1 MKIYNPINYSYITV
15 VEIPKTEIS
24 KFDMALCQQPRQT
37 LKAYYDSCAVKPS
50 IVSNGGFFSMTD
62 GSTVFNYTD
71 EGIIISSNSL
81 YKEGFG
87 IINGELKYG
96 IIGQEKFEDFVSG
109 YPVLIKAGAAVPIT
123 IASEI
128 NYKAR
133 RTILAYNKENIF
145 IVAIESPGM
154 NFSQMQS
161 FLRTLK
167 VDYAINLDGGGST
180 KILRDGKCITK
191 ALANRPVDNIMAI
204 YLKPK
209 VIYRVQ
215 LGAFSKKTNA
225 DAFLA
230 KIKALPDTINAGYK
244 NAYVRKVGSYW
255 KVQVGAFS
263 VKANATRVVNDL
275 KGKGY
280 NAFITAT

>member
-1 MKIYNPINYSYITV
+1 MKIYNPTNYSYITV
-15 VEIPKTEIS
+15 VEIPKVEIS

-62 GSTVFNYTD
+62 GSTAFNYTD

-87 IINGELKYG
+87 TVNGELKYG
-96 IIGQEKFEDFVSG
+96 VIGQEKFEDFVSG

-215 LGAFSKKTNA
+215 LGAFSKKVNA

-244 NAYVRKVGSYW
+244 NAYVRKVGGYW

-275 KGKGY
+275 KSKGY
-280 NAFITAT
+280 NAFITTT

>member
-62 GSTVFNYTD
+62 GSTAFNYTD

-87 IINGELKYG
+87 IVNGQLKYG
-96 IIGQEKFEDFVSG
+96 VIGQEKFEDFVSG

-230 KIKALPDTINAGYK
+230 KIKALPDTINAGYR

-275 KGKGY
+275 KSKGY
-280 NAFITAT
+280 NAFITTT

>member
-1 MKIYNPINYSYITV
+1 MS
-15 VEIPKTEIS
+15 
-24 KFDMALCQQPRQT
+24 
-37 LKAYYDSCAVKPS
+37 
-50 IVSNGGFFSMTD
+50 D

-87 IINGELKYG
+87 TVNGELKYG
-96 IIGQEKFEDFVSG
+96 VIGQERFEDFVSG

-133 RTILAYNKENIF
+133 RTVLAYNKENIF

-180 KILRDGKCITK
+180 KVLHDGKCITK
-191 ALANRPVDNIMAI
+191 AFTNRPVDNVMAV

-215 LGAFSKKTNA
+215 LGAFGKKANA
-225 DAFLA
+225 NAFLA
-230 KIKALPDTINAGYK
+230 KIKGLPDAINAGYR

-275 KGKGY
+275 KSKGY
-280 NAFITAT
+280 NAFITTT

>member
-50 IVSNGGFFSMTD
+50 IISNGGFFSMSD
-62 GSTVFNYTD
+62 GSTAFNYTD

-81 YKEGFG
+81 YKEVFG
-87 IINGELKYG
+87 TVNGEFKYG
-96 IIGQEKFEDFVSG
+96 VIGQEMFEDFVSG

-133 RTILAYNKENIF
+133 RTDLAYNKENIF

-180 KILRDGKCITK
+180 KILRDGKCITN

-215 LGAFSKKTNA
+215 LGAFSKKANA

-230 KIKALPDTINAGYK
+230 KIKALPDTINVGYK

-263 VKANATRVVNDL
+263 VKANATRVINDL

-280 NAFITAT
+280 NAFITTT

>member
-1 MKIYNPINYSYITV
+1 
-15 VEIPKTEIS
+15 
-24 KFDMALCQQPRQT
+24 
-37 LKAYYDSCAVKPS
+37 
-50 IVSNGGFFSMTD
+50 MTD
-62 GSTVFNYTD
+62 GSTAFNYTD
-71 EGIIISSNSL
+71 EGIIISSNSS

-87 IINGELKYG
+87 TVNGELKYG
-96 IIGQEKFEDFVSG
+96 VIGQEKFEDFVSG

-191 ALANRPVDNIMAI
+191 ALANRPVDNIMAV

-209 VIYRVQ
+209 VIYRV
-215 LGAFSKKTNA
+215 
-225 DAFLA
+225 
-230 KIKALPDTINAGYK
+230 
-244 NAYVRKVGSYW
+244 
-255 KVQVGAFS
+255 
-263 VKANATRVVNDL
+263 
-275 KGKGY
+275 
-280 NAFITAT
+280 

>member
-1 MKIYNPINYSYITV
+1 MS
-15 VEIPKTEIS
+15 
-24 KFDMALCQQPRQT
+24 
-37 LKAYYDSCAVKPS
+37 
-50 IVSNGGFFSMTD
+50 D

-71 EGIIISSNSL
+71 EGIIISSNSS

-87 IINGELKYG
+87 TINGELKYG
-96 IIGQEKFEDFVSG
+96 VIGQEKFEDFISG

-133 RTILAYNKENIF
+133 RTVLAYNKENIF

-180 KILRDGKCITK
+180 KVLHDGKCITK
-191 ALANRPVDNIMAI
+191 AFTNRPVDNVMAV

-215 LGAFSKKTNA
+215 LGAFSKKANA
-225 DAFLA
+225 NAFLA
-230 KIKALPDTINAGYK
+230 KIKGLPDAINAGYR

-275 KGKGY
+275 KSKGY
-280 NAFITAT
+280 NAFITTT

>member
-1 MKIYNPINYSYITV
+1 
-15 VEIPKTEIS
+15 
-24 KFDMALCQQPRQT
+24 MALCQQPRQT

-62 GSTVFNYTD
+62 GSTAFNYTD

>member
-62 GSTVFNYTD
+62 GSTAFNYTD

>member
-1 MKIYNPINYSYITV
+1 MKIYNPTNYSYITV
-15 VEIPKTEIS
+15 VEIPKVEIS

-62 GSTVFNYTD
+62 GSTAFNYTD

-87 IINGELKYG
+87 TVNGELKYG
-96 IIGQEKFEDFVSG
+96 VIGQEKFEDFVSG

-215 LGAFSKKTNA
+215 LGAFSKKANA
-225 DAFLA
+225 DAFLT
-230 KIKALPDTINAGYK
+230 KIKALPDTVNAGYK

-263 VKANATRVVNDL
+263 IKANATRVVNDL
-275 KGKGY
+275 KSKGY
-280 NAFITAT
+280 NAFITTT

>member
-1 MKIYNPINYSYITV
+1 MKIYNPTNYSYITV
-15 VEIPKTEIS
+15 VEIPKVEIS

-62 GSTVFNYTD
+62 GSTAFNYTD
-71 EGIIISSNSL
+71 EGVIISSNSS

-87 IINGELKYG
+87 TVNGELKYG
-96 IIGQEKFEDFVSG
+96 VIGREKFEDFVSG
-109 YPVLIKAGAAVPIT
+109 YPVLIKAGAAIPIT

-154 NFSQMQS
+154 DFSQMQS

-180 KILRDGKCITK
+180 KILHDGKCITK
-191 ALANRPVDNIMAI
+191 ALANRPVDNIMAV

-215 LGAFSKKTNA
+215 LGAFSKKANA

-230 KIKALPDTINAGYK
+230 KIKGLPDTINVGYK

-280 NAFITAT
+280 NAFITTT

>member
-1 MKIYNPINYSYITV
+1 MKIYNPTNYSYITV

-62 GSTVFNYTD
+62 GSTAFNYTD

-87 IINGELKYG
+87 TVNGELKYG
-96 IIGQEKFEDFVSG
+96 VIGQEKFEDFVSG

-123 IASEI
+123 IAFEI

-133 RTILAYNKENIF
+133 RTVLAYNKENIF

-215 LGAFSKKTNA
+215 FGAFSKKTNA

-275 KGKGY
+275 KSKGY
-280 NAFITAT
+280 NVFITTT

>member
-87 IINGELKYG
+87 TVNGQLKYG
-96 IIGQEKFEDFVSG
+96 VIGQEKFEDFVSG

-230 KIKALPDTINAGYK
+230 KIKALPDTINAGYR

-275 KGKGY
+275 KSKGY
-280 NAFITAT
+280 NAFITTT

>member
-1 MKIYNPINYSYITV
+1 
-15 VEIPKTEIS
+15 
-24 KFDMALCQQPRQT
+24 
-37 LKAYYDSCAVKPS
+37 
-50 IVSNGGFFSMTD
+50 
-62 GSTVFNYTD
+62 
-71 EGIIISSNSL
+71 
-81 YKEGFG
+81 
-87 IINGELKYG
+87 
-96 IIGQEKFEDFVSG
+96 
-109 YPVLIKAGAAVPIT
+109 
-123 IASEI
+123 
-128 NYKAR
+128 
-133 RTILAYNKENIF
+133 
-145 IVAIESPGM
+145 M

-215 LGAFSKKTNA
+215 LGAFSKKANA

-244 NAYVRKVGSYW
+244 NDLCPQRLVVIGRFKLVT
-255 KVQVGAFS
+255 FS

-280 NAFITAT
+280 NAFITTT

>member
-1 MKIYNPINYSYITV
+1 MKIYNPTNYSYITV

-50 IVSNGGFFSMTD
+50 IVSNGGFFSMID
-62 GSTVFNYTD
+62 GSTAFNYTD

-87 IINGELKYG
+87 TVNGELKYG
-96 IIGQEKFEDFVSG
+96 VIGQEKFEDFVSG

-133 RTILAYNKENIF
+133 RTVLAYNKENIF

-161 FLRTLK
+161 FSQTLK

-215 LGAFSKKTNA
+215 LGAFSKKANA
-225 DAFLA
+225 NAFLA
-230 KIKALPDTINAGYK
+230 KIKGLPDAINAGYK

-275 KGKGY
+275 KNKGY
-280 NAFITAT
+280 NAFITTT

>member
-1 MKIYNPINYSYITV
+1 
-15 VEIPKTEIS
+15 
-24 KFDMALCQQPRQT
+24 
-37 LKAYYDSCAVKPS
+37 
-50 IVSNGGFFSMTD
+50 MTD
-62 GSTVFNYTD
+62 GSTAFNYTD

-87 IINGELKYG
+87 TVNGELKYG

-133 RTILAYNKENIF
+133 RTVLAYNKENIF

-180 KILRDGKCITK
+180 KVLHDGKCITK
-191 ALANRPVDNIMAI
+191 AFTNRPVDNVMAV

-215 LGAFSKKTNA
+215 LGAFSKKANA
-225 DAFLA
+225 NAFLA
-230 KIKALPDTINAGYK
+230 KIKGLPDAINAGYK

-275 KGKGY
+275 KNKGY
-280 NAFITAT
+280 NAFITTT

>member
-1 MKIYNPINYSYITV
+1 MKIYNPTNYSYITV
-15 VEIPKTEIS
+15 VEIPKAEIA

-37 LKAYYDSCAVKPS
+37 LKAYYDSCDVKPA
-50 IVSNGGFFSMTD
+50 IISNGGFFNMSD
-62 GSTVFNYTD
+62 GSTVFNYSD
-71 EGIIISSNSL
+71 EGKIISSNSS

-87 IINGELKYG
+87 TINGELKYG
-96 IIGQEKFEDFVSG
+96 VIGQEKFEDFVSA

-133 RTILAYNKENIF
+133 RTVLAYNKENIF

-161 FLRTLK
+161 FLRILK

-180 KILRDGKCITK
+180 KVLHNGKCITK
-191 ALANRPVDNIMAI
+191 ALTNRPVDNVMAV
-204 YLKPK
+204 YLRPK
-209 VIYRVQ
+209 TIYRVQ
-215 LGAFSKKTNA
+215 LGAFSKKANA
-225 DAFLA
+225 DVFLA

-244 NAYVRKVGSYW
+244 NAYVRKVGNYW

-263 VKANATRVVNDL
+263 VKANAARVVNDL
-275 KGKGY
+275 KSKGY
-280 NAFITAT
+280 NAFITTT

>member
-1 MKIYNPINYSYITV
+1 MKIYNPTNYSYITV
-15 VEIPKTEIS
+15 VEIPKVEIS

-62 GSTVFNYTD
+62 GSTAFNYTD

-87 IINGELKYG
+87 TVNGELKYG
-96 IIGQEKFEDFVSG
+96 VIGQEKFEDFVSG

-209 VIYRVQ
+209 VVYRVQ
-215 LGAFSKKTNA
+215 LGAFSKKANA

-230 KIKALPDTINAGYK
+230 KIKALPDTINVGYK

-275 KGKGY
+275 KGNGY

>member
-1 MKIYNPINYSYITV
+1 MKIYNPTNYSYITV
-15 VEIPKTEIS
+15 VEIPKVEIS

-62 GSTVFNYTD
+62 GSTAFNYTD

-87 IINGELKYG
+87 TVNGELKYG
-96 IIGQEKFEDFVSG
+96 VIGQEKFEDFVSG

-209 VIYRVQ
+209 VVYRVQ
-215 LGAFSKKTNA
+215 LGAFSKKANA

-230 KIKALPDTINAGYK
+230 KIKALPDTINVGYK

>member
-1 MKIYNPINYSYITV
+1 MKIYNPTNYSYITV

-37 LKAYYDSCAVKPS
+37 LKNYYDSCAVKPS
-50 IVSNGGFFSMTD
+50 IISNGGFFNMSD
-62 GSTVFNYTD
+62 GSTVFNYSD
-71 EGIIISSNSL
+71 EGKIISSNSF

-87 IINGELKYG
+87 TINGELKYG
-96 IIGQEKFEDFVSG
+96 IIGQEKFEDFVSA
-109 YPVLIKAGAAVPIT
+109 YPVLIKAGAAVPVT

-180 KILRDGKCITK
+180 KILHDGKCITK
-191 ALANRPVDNIMAI
+191 ALTNRPVNNVMAV

-209 VIYRVQ
+209 IIYRVQ
-215 LGAFSKKTNA
+215 LGAFSKKANA
-225 DAFLA
+225 DVFLA
-230 KIKALPDTINAGYK
+230 KIKALLDTINAGYK

-263 VKANATRVVNDL
+263 VKINATRVANDL
-275 KGKGY
+275 KSKGY
-280 NAFITAT
+280 NAFITTT

>member
-62 GSTVFNYTD
+62 GSTAFNYTD

-87 IINGELKYG
+87 TVNGELKYG
-96 IIGQEKFEDFVSG
+96 VIGQEKFEDFVSG

-123 IASEI
+123 IAFEI

-133 RTILAYNKENIF
+133 RTVLAYNKENIF

-191 ALANRPVDNIMAI
+191 AFANRPVDNIMAI

-230 KIKALPDTINAGYK
+230 KIKTLPDTINAGYK

-275 KGKGY
+275 KNKGY
-280 NAFITAT
+280 NAFITTT

>member
-62 GSTVFNYTD
+62 GSTAFNYTD

-87 IINGELKYG
+87 TVNGQLKYG
-96 IIGQEKFEDFVSG
+96 VIGQEKFEDFVSG

-230 KIKALPDTINAGYK
+230 KIKALSDIINAGYR

-275 KGKGY
+275 KSKGY
-280 NAFITAT
+280 NAFITTT

>member
-1 MKIYNPINYSYITV
+1 MKIYNPINYSYISV
-15 VEIPKTEIS
+15 VELPQTLIS
-24 KFDMALCQQPRQT
+24 KFDTALCQQPRQT

-50 IVSNGGFFSMTD
+50 IISNGGFFSMSD
-62 GSTVFNYTD
+62 GSTAFNYTD

-87 IINGELKYG
+87 TVNGELKYG
-96 IIGQEKFEDFVSG
+96 VIGQEKFEDFVSG

-133 RTILAYNKENIF
+133 RTVLAYNKENIF

-180 KILRDGKCITK
+180 KILRDGKCITN

-215 LGAFSKKTNA
+215 LGAFSKKANA

-230 KIKALPDTINAGYK
+230 KIKALPDTINVGYK

-255 KVQVGAFS
+255 KVQGGAFS
-263 VKANATRVVNDL
+263 VKANATRVINDL
-275 KGKGY
+275 KCKGY
-280 NAFITAT
+280 NAFITTT

>member
-62 GSTVFNYTD
+62 GSTAFNYTD

-87 IINGELKYG
+87 TVNGQLKYG
-96 IIGQEKFEDFVSG
+96 VIGQEKFEDFVSG

-191 ALANRPVDNIMAI
+191 ALTNRPVDNIMAI

-230 KIKALPDTINAGYK
+230 KIKALPDTINAGYR

-275 KGKGY
+275 KSKGY
-280 NAFITAT
+280 NAFITTT

>member
-1 MKIYNPINYSYITV
+1 MKIYNPTNYSYITV

-24 KFDMALCQQPRQT
+24 KFDMGLCQQPRQT

-50 IVSNGGFFSMTD
+50 IISNGGFFSMSD
-62 GSTVFNYTD
+62 GSTTFNYTD

-87 IINGELKYG
+87 TVNGELKYG
-96 IIGQEKFEDFVSG
+96 VIG

-133 RTILAYNKENIF
+133 RTVLAYNKENIF

-180 KILRDGKCITK
+180 KVLHDGKCITK
-191 ALANRPVDNIMAI
+191 AFTNRPVDNVMAV

-215 LGAFSKKTNA
+215 LGAFSKKANA
-225 DAFLA
+225 NAFLA
-230 KIKALPDTINAGYK
+230 KIKGLPDTINAGYK

-275 KGKGY
+275 KSKGY
-280 NAFITAT
+280 NAFITTT

>member
-37 LKAYYDSCAVKPS
+37 LKVYYDSCAVKPS

-62 GSTVFNYTD
+62 GSTAFNYTD

-87 IINGELKYG
+87 TVNGQLKYG
-96 IIGQEKFEDFVSG
+96 VIGQEKFEDFVSG

-230 KIKALPDTINAGYK
+230 KIKALPDTINAGYR

-275 KGKGY
+275 KNKGY
-280 NAFITAT
+280 NAFITTT

>member
-50 IVSNGGFFSMTD
+50 IISNSGFFSMSD

-87 IINGELKYG
+87 TVNGELKYG
-96 IIGQEKFEDFVSG
+96 VIGQEKFEDFVSG

-133 RTILAYNKENIF
+133 RTVLAYNKENIF

-225 DAFLA
+225 NAFLA
-230 KIKALPDTINAGYK
+230 KIKGLPDAINAGYR

-275 KGKGY
+275 KSKGY
-280 NAFITAT
+280 NAFITTT

>member
-62 GSTVFNYTD
+62 GSTAFNYTD

-87 IINGELKYG
+87 TVNGQLKYG
-96 IIGQEKFEDFVSG
+96 VIGQEKFEDFVSG

-230 KIKALPDTINAGYK
+230 KIKALPDTINAGYR

-275 KGKGY
+275 KSKGY
-280 NAFITAT
+280 NAFITTT